1 MTGRF
6 RGLARWANLPPE
18 ARIADRL
25 ADILVAVHDVRT
37 ILEDVPQLRDTLF
50 HRIYIEGVLGCVEE
64 LTRKLIERM
73 PSPVA
78 EIERDPELAAIL
90 DAVADRLRSR
100 DRLQGIARDVA
111 LAALEMFAAPYALV
125 FYDEIRRLDQIC
137 GMSSNAKAP
146 GA

>member
-78 EIERDPELAAIL
+78 EIERDPELAA
-90 DAVADRLRSR
+90 
-100 DRLQGIARDVA
+100 
-111 LAALEMFAAPYALV
+111 PYALV

-137 GMSSNAKAP
+137 GISSNAKAP